1 MENMEDFEG
10 IKRIKNANNFSI
22 EFIYNCLKQYE
33 KAIGVVDF
41 EENKIIADVAREI
54 RDRGLFN

>member
-10 IKRIKNANNFSI
+10 IKRIKNVNNFSI
-22 EFIYNCLKQYE
+22 EFIYNCLRQYE

-41 EENKIIADVAREI
+41 EENKIIADVAR
-54 RDRGLFN
+54 

>member
-41 EENKIIADVAREI
+41 EENKIYSLDI
-54 RDRGLFN
+54 FNNKKYVR